1 MLFIVRALTRAL
13 TFEARCFF
21 STPHSHQV
29 ILMSL
34 MLAHPTFMNRAP
46 GKRGIHKHLLSEAA
60 QLLIIVH
67 ERRYRDAHAM
77 KPHSSLFGACVTS
90 TRKPQR
96 PCLNHQDE
104 GALAAFFDPNLGT
117 IFNVRSA
124 SEPTCGNMRR
134 QCRQTCH
141 PQFIN
146 FFTSQPLVTQ
156 PRKPVQGLK
165 GHRHIHQNL
174 HPPNL
179 INFSSTFHRVFVS
192 VCSKNTW
199 MSELIR

>member
-1 MLFIVRALTRAL
+1 MVRALTRAL
-13 TFEARCFF
+13 TFEARFSL

-34 MLAHPTFMNRAP
+34 MLAHPTFHEQGSRQTRNSQTLVVRSSTTLN
-46 GKRGIHKHLLSEAA
+46 HC
-60 QLLIIVH
+60 H
-67 ERRYRDAHAM
+67 ERRYRDAHAT
-77 KPHSSLFGACVTS
+77 KLHSSLLGACVAS

-104 GALAAFFDPNLGT
+104 GAFVAFFDPNLGT

-141 PQFIN
+141 QQFIK
-146 FFTSQPLVTQ
+146 F
-156 PRKPVQGLK
+156 
-165 GHRHIHQNL
+165 L
-174 HPPNL
+174 HA
-179 INFSSTFHRVFVS
+179 IS
-192 VCSKNTW
+192 W
-199 MSELIR
+199 